1 MKRTLGEK
9 YERMQIIL
17 LSCIAGMFLVAIPF
31 IYFFG
36 QDQYTYDL
44 FLMVFFFLMA
54 VALVGLVIHRI
65 KMLRFIQT
73 AINTGATQV
82 ADILAI
88 YPVYRNCAVR
98 FVLNNGKAEVALN
111 FFANRY
117 RKDFQNDH
125 AIVCYKNKTPII
137 VDIVHK

>member
-9 YERMQIIL
+9 YGRMQIIL
-17 LSCIAGMFLVAIPF
+17 LSCIAVLLLTGIPL

-36 QDQYTYDL
+36 YDHDIYDQIVMIFL
-44 FLMVFFFLMA
+44 FLMAIGVFGF
-54 VALVGLVIHRI
+54 VIHRI
-65 KMLRFIQT
+65 KMLHFIQT
-73 AINTGATQV
+73 AINAGATQV

-98 FVLNNGKAEVALN
+98 FVLKNGKAEVALN
-111 FFANRY
+111 FFANKY
-117 RKDFQNDH
+117 RIDSQNYH
-125 AIVCYKNKTPII
+125 AIVCYKNKAPII